1 MKLLRSHLTIIAPLL
16 LNLTVEAPAATI
28 TFAGSDNNNPNATLT
43 NKVVPFNADNPQG
56 SFDGTARASAPS
68 GQPQMP
74 PFTQTATSGKLP
86 TGVVTSTPVA
96 TDTYT
101 SPPGAAVQTITSSAL
116 ASWSSTASGAS
127 AVLLSTKGSYAKVAG
142 AVFTTPICVASA
154 RIQDPFMLSGANGQ
168 TFELSYGLGA
178 GFNLFATGTGVAV
191 STTDAGTSLNGLSSL
206 FNLSITMNGAV
217 PGAPVVLFQ
226 SPSVLGLDDTA
237 IASMIQ
243 TALEGGY
250 DAADNSV
257 TLPVDLTFLTVDVT
271 VPATTSNISLSWD
284 TEIDAATAPIPEPM
298 SFLLLALGLIGL
310 RLPLTARSS
319 RRT

>member
-1 MKLLRSHLTIIAPLL
+1 
-16 LNLTVEAPAATI
+16 
-28 TFAGSDNNNPNATLT
+28 
-43 NKVVPFNADNPQG
+43 
-56 SFDGTARASAPS
+56 
-68 GQPQMP
+68 
-74 PFTQTATSGKLP
+74 
-86 TGVVTSTPVA
+86 
-96 TDTYT
+96 
-101 SPPGAAVQTITSSAL
+101 
-116 ASWSSTASGAS
+116 
-127 AVLLSTKGSYAKVAG
+127 
-142 AVFTTPICVASA
+142 
-154 RIQDPFMLSGANGQ
+154 
-168 TFELSYGLGA
+168 
-178 GFNLFATGTGVAV
+178 
-191 STTDAGTSLNGLSSL
+191 
-206 FNLSITMNGAV
+206 
-217 PGAPVVLFQ
+217 
-226 SPSVLGLDDTA
+226 LDDTA